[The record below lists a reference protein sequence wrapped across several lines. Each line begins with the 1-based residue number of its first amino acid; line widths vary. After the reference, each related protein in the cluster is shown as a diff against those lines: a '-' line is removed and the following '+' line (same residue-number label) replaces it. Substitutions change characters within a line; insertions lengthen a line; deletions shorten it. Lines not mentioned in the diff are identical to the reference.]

1 MKARSVGRSE
11 RKLMKKK
18 IPALLLAL
26 SLLLTIPAQAVLEAG
41 FSRQRSYAGEF
52 SDLKADSPFYDNVI
66 ALYEYGLAN
75 GKANGTFGLQD
86 PLTVGQVVI
95 FAGRIR
101 GSYRTGNPEEAAAYR
116 QEGAPEAQ
124 AHLRYL
130 QAEGVLGAE
139 LDGILSQAASRA
151 QVAHVLARVLPEEAL
166 PSVHSELVD
175 AAYATGRYI
184 ADVTGDTPY
193 AQDILD
199 LYRKGVC
206 VGSDAAGTFLPGEPI
221 TRGAAAAMITRMVD
235 PALRLQPQ
243 WDATRL
249 YSAAGATLASL
260 VEPGTYA
267 VSPSTE
273 KELED
278 IGFQLQVKKL
288 VGPLEQLG
296 YERAWFSTELDH
308 IWLKE
313 DACCIISREFDPND
327 MFDTAAVSL
336 WGMGKETVWALAEQ
350 FKRLGYGNAL
360 EMRDG
365 ST

>member
-1 MKARSVGRSE
+1 
-11 RKLMKKK
+11 MKKK

-124 AHLRYL
+124 AYLRYL
-130 QAEGVLGAE
+130 QVEGVLGAE

-221 TRGAAAAMITRMVD
+221 TRGAAAAMITRRPRAAP
-235 PALRLQPQ
+235 PAPVGCHQALQ
-243 WDATRL
+243 RRRRH
-249 YSAAGATLASL
+249 AG
-260 VEPGTYA
+260 EPGGARDLRRLSLHGEGAGGVHPLHA
-267 VSPSTE
+267 VPGGESAGVLLPQRLRRRGPAADESGAVHRE
-273 KELED
+273 GLLRAEL
-278 IGFQLQVKKL
+278 
-288 VGPLEQLG
+288 
-296 YERAWFSTELDH
+296 
-308 IWLKE
+308 
-313 DACCIISREFDPND
+313 
-327 MFDTAAVSL
+327 
-336 WGMGKETVWALAEQ
+336 
-350 FKRLGYGNAL
+350 
-360 EMRDG
+360 
-365 ST
+365 